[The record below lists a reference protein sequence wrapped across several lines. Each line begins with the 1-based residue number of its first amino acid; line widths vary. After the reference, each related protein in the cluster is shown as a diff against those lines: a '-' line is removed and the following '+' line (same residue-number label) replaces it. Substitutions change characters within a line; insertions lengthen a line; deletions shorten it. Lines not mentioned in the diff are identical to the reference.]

1 MNTHSVLYTVV
12 SVVLLTGKAL
22 LLAGNLNVKT
32 FELKASA
39 SPFFFLEQTEVVIHS
54 FLTISITYI
63 AVCCTLHC
71 LSPEQYNL
79 KLIVQ
84 FSDFSRFKAKANFS
98 GIMCTF

>member
-39 SPFFFLEQTEVVIHS
+39 SPFFLEQTEVVIHS